1 MNTQKNKDQLLKS
14 AKTYLTLGRILKEK
28 RGAWAR
34 REVEYILKQDIPDE
48 TKLREIRK
56 IDQAAITRKQ
66 LQDKQKKENQARKA
80 HKHPLPNIEPPA
92 EKLSKSSFIS
102 YFLFQY
108 RKIARFGR
116 KTGTLIPRYTRLSFT
131 PDPKVAVSLTKI
143 QGLIQKLLDPLHDL
157 IEKSWVELSKEEYN
171 LILAFYDFCDHY
183 YKEFLQDFHQDDLIL
198 IQKEFFTVIQ
208 KDSYHDLLIEGVKK
222 GLSGHSLY
230 GLRIN
235 DIVEDIKKVISE
247 DTLKPSL
254 SQILLSMHMEEIKRF
269 CRLKDVIHTENPP
282 LIKQKR
288 YMASEE
294 ILGRIRQYV
303 WNHEQILSKKE
314 KEDQYMDFVTQKVLG
329 NGRNHDSA
337 FLLKFS
343 SLDPLTEEADER
355 STISVKE
362 GIDDL
367 AFFTLMLLKEYFR
380 VFKGFSQGKV
390 SLVTTEKKI
399 LQEKIIPY
407 SYDGLFQKVQE
418 EFKLLNDMMRGGG
431 RFTVD
436 GGRWEKRRTGEG
448 VIGKVSFTQ
457 YEESIEKG
465 IHDGND
471 PLFMI
476 LKDLAHSFYE
486 ISIHLYDNYA
496 FEESLNRISHLERL
510 ELVKEKDI
518 FEKTIPYSKAKLNL
532 NYFLS
537 NKTVLE
543 AYQDLLTFSIHFALF
558 YLDHDLMS
566 RLENPNHLKDE
577 IIHLKTLIQRM
588 K

>member
-14 AKTYLTLGRILKEK
+14 AKTYLTLGKVLKER

-34 REVEYILKQDIPDE
+34 REVEYILKQDILDE

-56 IDQAAITRKQ
+56 IDQTAVTRKQ
-66 LQDKQKKENQARKA
+66 LQDKQKKESQAKKA
-80 HKHPLPNIEPPA
+80 HKHPLPDIEPPPQ
-92 EKLSKSSFIS
+92 KLGRTNFIS
-102 YFLFQY
+102 YLLFHY

-131 PDPKVAVSLTKI
+131 PDPKVAVSLTSI
-143 QGLIQKLLDPLHDL
+143 QRLIQKLLDPLHDL
-157 IEKSWVELSKEEYN
+157 IGKSWVKLSKEEYN
-171 LILAFYDFCDHY
+171 LILAFYNFCDHY
-183 YKEFLQDFHQDDLIL
+183 YKEFLQDFHQDDLLL

-222 GLSGHSLY
+222 GLSSHPLY

-235 DIVEDIKKVISE
+235 DIVEDIKKVLSE

-269 CRLKDVIHTENPP
+269 CRLKDMIHTENPP
-282 LIKQKR
+282 FIKQKR
-288 YMASEE
+288 YMASDEV
-294 ILGRIRQYV
+294 LARIRQYV

-314 KEDQYMDFVTQKVLG
+314 KEDQYMDFVTQKGLV
-329 NGRNHDSA
+329 NGRNHDYA

-343 SLDPLTEEADER
+343 SLDPISEESDER
-355 STISVKE
+355 SMSQVKR

-380 VFKGFSQGKV
+380 VFKGFSQEKI

-407 SYDGLFQKVQE
+407 AYDSLFQKIQK
-418 EFKLLNDMMRGGG
+418 EFKLLTDMMR
-431 RFTVD
+431 
-436 GGRWEKRRTGEG
+436 EG
-448 VIGKVSFTQ
+448 VIEKVSFTQ
-457 YEESIEKG
+457 YEGAIEKG
-465 IHDGND
+465 IHDGKQ

-486 ISIHLYDNYA
+486 ISIHLYDNYS
-496 FEESLNRISHLERL
+496 FEESLNRISHRERL

-543 AYQDLLTFSIHFALF
+543 AYLDLLTFSIHFALF

-566 RLENPNHLKDE
+566 RLENPNKLKDE
-577 IIHLKTLIQRM
+577 IMQLKTLIQRM